1 MKFGLKIGILVLG
14 CWGGCFTLAQA
25 QVFGGESET
34 ANVSVTKTESEVSR
48 PQKRTG
54 WWERFQSV
62 APDTQNTSR
71 LSQNNTLRQNTKN
84 QVQYDAVPENKEN
97 QKPKSPPA
105 KIDVTDPENYIYRY
119 MPREK
124 RPTLDG
130 VKRGTS
136 AIFPVYYPG
145 AEKAEDEPL
154 IFLFYSDFN
163 VEKLMSGTV
172 ICNVRFQI
180 LTTLNSK
187 LTNLSVRLRWPEM
200 ETTLS
205 FIDVPPNQ
213 MVHYDYAL
221 MGDGCYSMDK
231 IPNIVVNRCRAK
243 GLSQKNCAA
252 KIRWIRK

>member
-1 MKFGLKIGILVLG
+1 MKLNWKIGALVLG
-14 CWGGCFTLAQA
+14 CWSGMFALAQA
-25 QVFGGESET
+25 QMFGGESENINIGT
-34 ANVSVTKTESEVSR
+34 AQTSTDSPRLQRK
-48 PQKRTG
+48 TG
-54 WWERFQSV
+54 WWERSNPAVSQK
-62 APDTQNTSR
+62 QNNVTR
-71 LSQNNTLRQNTKN
+71 SQNNETRKNT
-84 QVQYDAVPENKEN
+84 QTQE

-105 KIDVTDPENYIYRY
+105 KVDVTNPEDYIYKY

-124 RPTLDG
+124 RPTIDG

-154 IFLFYSDFN
+154 IFLFYSDFSIN
-163 VEKLMSGTV
+163 KLMSGTV
-172 ICNVRFQI
+172 ICNVRLQV

-187 LTNLSVRLRWPEM
+187 LTNLSARLRWPDM
-200 ETTLS
+200 ETTVN

-213 MVHYDYAL
+213 MVHYDYTL

-243 GLSQKNCAA
+243 GLSQKDCAA